1 MVGILLLGIF
11 LQVFLF
17 LGFALNPRV
26 SRAWAPGMGV
36 GVFNSV
42 MEAGPFRPLTSTSAK
57 YSFVL
62 TFLLSAN
69 VSSML

>member
-1 MVGILLLGIF
+1 
-11 LQVFLF
+11 
-17 LGFALNPRV
+17 
-26 SRAWAPGMGV
+26 MGV

-42 MEAGPFRPLTSTSAK
+42 MKAGPFRPLTSTSAK